1 VEPTAIVLAVL
12 LGLGLSA
19 STGLNTFLPL
29 LLLSAAA
36 RFHIAGIEL
45 GHRFDWL
52 SSDVAIIVLIVA
64 SVVEIVADKVPAVDH
79 FLDAIGTFVRP
90 LAATVATASV
100 LTGADVNPT
109 VAAVVGL
116 MIGAPTSLG
125 FHTLKAGTRVA
136 SSAATMGCA
145 NPVLSL
151 IEDVIS
157 FSLTIVAIFVPLAVP
172 IALALLVWLLW
183 LVAKRIRRRDPEM
196 SQADLTVRSVRK

>member
-1 VEPTAIVLAVL
+1 MEPTAIALAVL

-36 RFHIAGIEL
+36 RFHVAGIEL
-45 GHRFDWL
+45 GQRFDWL
-52 SSDVAIIVLIVA
+52 SSDVAIIILIVA
-64 SVVEIVADKVPAVDH
+64 SVVEIIADKIPAVDH
-79 FLDAIGTFVRP
+79 FLDSIGTFIRP

-125 FHTLKAGTRVA
+125 FHTLKAGTRIA
-136 SSAATMGCA
+136 SSAATFGCA
-145 NPVLSL
+145 NPILSL

-157 FSLTIVAIFVPLAVP
+157 LGLTLIAIFIPLFVPVAI
-172 IALALLVWLLW
+172 ALLVWLLW
-183 LVAKRIRRRDPEM
+183 RVAKRLRAPKPT
-196 SQADLTVRSVRK
+196 APAY

>member
-1 VEPTAIVLAVL
+1 MNIFLGIL

-36 RFHIAGIEL
+36 RFNVAGIQL
-45 GHRFDWL
+45 GEKFEWL
-52 SSDVAIIVLIVA
+52 TSDAAIITLIVA
-64 SVVEIVADKVPAVDH
+64 CVIELIADKVPAVDH
-79 FLDAIGTFVRP
+79 FLDGVGTFVRP

-136 SSAATMGCA
+136 SSAATLGCA
-145 NPVLSL
+145 KPVLSL

-157 FSLTIVAIFVPLAVP
+157 LSLTIVAIFVPLAVP

-183 LVAKRIRRRDPEM
+183 IVAKRIRGQSAR
-196 SQADLTVRSVRK
+196 A

>member
-1 VEPTAIVLAVL
+1 MEPTAIVLAVL

-36 RFHIAGIEL
+36 RFHVAGIEL

-52 SSDVAIIVLIVA
+52 SSDVALIVLIVA

-136 SSAATMGCA
+136 SSAATFGCA

-157 FSLTIVAIFVPLAVP
+157 FSLTVVAIFIPLAVP

-183 LVAKRIRRRDPEM
+183 LVAKRIRGQSAEGRGQSAR
-196 SQADLTVRSVRK
+196 A

>member
-45 GHRFDWL
+45 GQRFDWL
-52 SSDVAIIVLIVA
+52 TSDVAIIVLIVA
-64 SVVEIVADKVPAVDH
+64 SVVEIIADKVPAVDH

-136 SSAATMGCA
+136 SSAATLGCA

-157 FSLTIVAIFVPLAVP
+157 LSLTLVAIFVPLAVP

-183 LVAKRIRRRDPEM
+183 IVAKKIRGQSAEGRGQGAP
-196 SQADLTVRSVRK
+196 A

>member
-29 LLLSAAA
+29 LLLAAAA
-36 RFHIAGIEL
+36 RFNIAGIEL
-45 GHRFDWL
+45 GQRFDWL

-64 SVVEIVADKVPAVDH
+64 SVVEVIADKVPAVDH
-79 FLDAIGTFVRP
+79 FLDSIGTFIRP

-109 VAAVVGL
+109 VAAVTGL
-116 MIGAPTSLG
+116 MIGAPVSLG

-136 SSAATMGCA
+136 SSAATFGCA
-145 NPVLSL
+145 NPILSL
-151 IEDVIS
+151 IEDAIS
-157 FSLTIVAIFVPLAVP
+157 LSLSLLAIFLPLAVP
-172 IALALLVWLLW
+172 VALALLVWLLW
-183 LVAKRIRRRDPEM
+183 MVAKRIRRREVPV
-196 SQADLTVRSVRK
+196 APV